1 MPEFKVSKIKQVQA
15 GEGPKG
21 PWTKH
26 KVRIETADGVK
37 DVLLFCN
44 QYSPVPAEGSTI
56 EGEIGDPYKPGQL
69 PEFKRART
77 GAYNGR
83 GGAARDFKADP
94 AKLDLERAKNR
105 SIASEASQRV
115 AVDTIRLAIEI
126 GRDPADVAR
135 EIVAVARIL
144 YAEHVEVMGEAGK

>member
-1 MPEFKVSKIKQVQA
+1 VFTVQKIKQVQA
-15 GEGPKG
+15 GETDKG

-69 PEFKRART
+69 PEFKRARK
-77 GAYNGR
+77 GAYGGRNGSS
-83 GGAARDFKADP
+83 RDFKADP
-94 AKLDLERAKNR
+94 VKQAA
-105 SIASEASQRV
+105 IAMEASQKA
-115 AVDTIRLAIEI
+115 AV
-126 GRDPADVAR
+126 
-135 EIVAVARIL
+135 EIVRMRYEHDLENADALVEGVQMVAARL
-144 YAEHVEVMGEAGK
+144 YEQIQQAMSEAEK